1 MKTMTTLED
10 LFVQNLKDIY
20 NAEKQLVKALPKM
33 AKAAT
38 SQKLRTAIN
47 EHLEQTEGQVE
58 RLDRVF
64 QTLEMPARG
73 TKCKA
78 MEGLIEE
85 GKEIMEEDFSDSV
98 RDAAIIGAA
107 NKVEHY
113 EIAGYGTLISYAR
126 LLGHPDAEKLLQE
139 TLQEEKEA
147 DRKLTELAESE
158 INLESDSRATAATDG
173 EEDSDEEED
182 DDGEDA

>member
-1 MKTMTTLED
+1 MKTMTTLDD

-20 NAEKQLVKALPKM
+20 SAEKQLVKALPKM

-38 SQKLRTAIN
+38 SEKLRSAIR
-47 EHLEQTEGQVE
+47 EHLQQTEGQVE

-64 QTLEMPARG
+64 ESLDLPSRA

-78 MEGLIEE
+78 MKGLIEE
-85 GKEIMEEDFSDSV
+85 GKEIMEEDFSDAV

-158 INLESDSRATAATDG
+158 INLESDSRSTAATDG
-173 EEDSDEEED
+173 SDESDEEEEE
-182 DDGEDA
+182 EDA

>member
-1 MKTMTTLED
+1 MKSMNTLDD

-38 SQKLRTAIN
+38 SEKLRSAIN
-47 EHLEQTEGQVE
+47 EHLQQTEGQVD

-64 QTLEMPARG
+64 QSLDMPSRG

-85 GKEIMEEDFSDSV
+85 GKEALEDGFSGTV

-126 LLGHPDAEKLLQE
+126 LLGHPDAEKLLRE
-139 TLQEEKEA
+139 TLQEEKDA

-158 INLESDSRATAATDG
+158 INPQSDSRATSGA
-173 EEDSDEEED
+173 EESDEADEE
-182 DDGEDA
+182 